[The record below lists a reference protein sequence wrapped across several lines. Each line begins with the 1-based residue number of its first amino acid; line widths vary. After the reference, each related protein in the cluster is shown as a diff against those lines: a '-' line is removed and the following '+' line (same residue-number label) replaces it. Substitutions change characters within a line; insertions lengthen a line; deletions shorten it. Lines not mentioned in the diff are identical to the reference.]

1 MPHPLLLIVLVML
14 AILAAESPAEAYLD
28 PGAGSML
35 LQVLLG
41 EPLRSASSVSC
52 SGVACPRRFA
62 GDDPRTG
69 SSRS

>member
-41 EPLRSASSVSC
+41 GAAAIGVFGKLFWRSLSA
-52 SGVACPRRFA
+52 PFRR
-62 GDDPRTG
+62 R
-69 SSRS
+69 RSTDGK